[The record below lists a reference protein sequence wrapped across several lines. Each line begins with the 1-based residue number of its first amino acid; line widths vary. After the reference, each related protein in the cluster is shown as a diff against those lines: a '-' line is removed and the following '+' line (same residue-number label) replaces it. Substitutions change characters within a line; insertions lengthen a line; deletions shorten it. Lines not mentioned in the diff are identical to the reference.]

1 MNEIFKNGR
10 KITTISVNGWQLPEA
25 DRKFLIDFAEED
37 SGSFNYTECVYD
49 EGTTIFVDTALE
61 CGLDDEIIE
70 ENPDKPLLRVR
81 EILQAARD
89 ERIDEI
95 KF

>member
-10 KITTISVNGWQLPEA
+10 KITTISFDGWQLPEEE
-25 DRKFLIDFAEED
+25 RKLLVDFTEED

-61 CGLDDEIIE
+61 YGLNDETIE

-81 EILQAARD
+81 EILQAANN
-89 ERIDEI
+89 EGIDKI
-95 KF
+95 ML